1 VQAAATPSTV
11 FHFEDYRLDAA
22 RRSLRH
28 ADRVIE
34 LRPRSFEVLAYLA
47 GAAGRAVSKD
57 ELLASVWPGVVVT
70 EDSLTRCISDIRQA
84 LGDDGQRIIKTLPR
98 RGYVFVATL
107 QPTGDGV
114 ESDAG
119 RATLAARWRRWPWVV
134 AVALALAT
142 AAGLAVWQWGGAPT
156 VGTPRLSIVVMP
168 LTSRGSSQQQ
178 PDYLAEAMA
187 EEITADLSRIPDA
200 VVIAR
205 SSAESY
211 RGKAVDAR
219 QVGRELG
226 VRYVLEGQLDRT
238 DEAVR
243 LALQLVD
250 AANGRTLWSER
261 IEGERRD
268 LADLHRR
275 VTATVANSLQIKLV
289 AVESAR
295 SRQRSAANVD
305 AHDLALQAW
314 SLGQVLRSPEAI
326 AQARALAERAIA
338 LDAKSAF
345 AWTVLSWTY
354 LRDAGGRY
362 AHLRGATRAQW
373 LQRALEA
380 ADRAY
385 QLDPQDARAVS
396 VRAFALAQF
405 GRADEAL
412 VLYERAVALNR
423 NDAMAWFGISYANAT
438 LGRPDQ
444 AIHAGHE
451 AIRLSPR
458 DANLGSVYVVLAAAY
473 LHQGRDREALD
484 MARRSALE
492 RPDHAVTHSWIAS
505 AAANLGDLDAA
516 RAAIAEFRRL
526 LPEYTIASF
535 RAEKLCSNAACESQR
550 EHYYEGLRK
559 AGLPEGAALAR

>member
-1 VQAAATPSTV
+1 M
-11 FHFEDYRLDAA
+11 LDAA
-22 RRSLRH
+22 RRSLRR

-34 LRPRSFEVLAYLA
+34 LRPRSFEVLAYLV
-47 GAAGRAVSKD
+47 GAAGRPVSKD
-57 ELLASVWPGVVVT
+57 ELLESVWPGVVVT
-70 EDSLTRCISDIRQA
+70 EDSLTRCISDIRHA
-84 LGDDGQRIIKTLPR
+84 LGDDGQRFIKTLPR
-98 RGYVFVATL
+98 RGYVFVAAL
-107 QPTGDGV
+107 LPTGDGV
-114 ESDAG
+114 ESG
-119 RATLAARWRRWPWVV
+119 TGGATPAVRWRRWPWVV
-134 AVALALAT
+134 AAALALAT
-142 AAGLAVWQWGGAPT
+142 AAGLAAWQWGGAPP
-156 VGTPRLSIVVMP
+156 VATPRLSIVVMP
-168 LTSRGSSQQQ
+168 LASRGSGQQQ

-219 QVGRELG
+219 QIGRELG

-238 DEAVR
+238 DETVR

-275 VTATVANSLQIKLV
+275 VTATVANSLQVKLV

-295 SRQRSAANVD
+295 SRQRSAADVD

-314 SLGQVLRSPEAI
+314 ALNQVLRSPEAI

-423 NDAMAWFGISYANAT
+423 NDAMAWFGISYANVA
-438 LGRPDQ
+438 LGRQDQ

-458 DANLGSVYVVLAAAY
+458 DANLNTIYVVLAAAY
-473 LHQGRDREALD
+473 LYQGRDREALD

-492 RPDHAVTHSWIAS
+492 RPDHSVTHSWVAS
-505 AAANLGDLDAA
+505 AAANLGEAETA

-526 LPEYTIASF
+526 LPQYTIASF
-535 RAEKLCSNAACESQR
+535 RAEKLCSNATCESQR
-550 EHYYEGLRK
+550 ERYYEGLRK
-559 AGLPEGAALAR
+559 AGLPE

>member
-1 VQAAATPSTV
+1 MQAAATTSTV
-11 FHFEDYRLDAA
+11 FRFEGYLLDAA
-22 RRSLRH
+22 RRSLRR
-28 ADRVIE
+28 ADQVIE
-34 LRPRSFEVLAYLA
+34 LRPRSFEVLAYLV

-57 ELLASVWPGVVVT
+57 ELLESCWPGVVVT

-98 RGYVFVATL
+98 RGYVFVAAL

-114 ESDAG
+114 ASGTG
-119 RATLAARWRRWPWVV
+119 RATPAARWRRWPWVAV
-134 AVALALAT
+134 AVLALAT
-142 AAGLAVWQWGGAPT
+142 AAGIAAWQWGSSSA
-156 VGTPRLSIVVMP
+156 VATPRLSIVVMP
-168 LTSRGSSQQQ
+168 LASRASGQQQ

-226 VRYVLEGQLDRT
+226 VRYVLEGQLDRS
-238 DEAVR
+238 DETVR

-275 VTATVANSLQIKLV
+275 VTATVANALQVKLV

-295 SRQRSAANVD
+295 SRQRSAADVD

-314 SLGQVLRSPEAI
+314 ALNQTVRSPEAI

-362 AHLRGATRAQW
+362 THLRGATRAQW

-412 VLYERAVALNR
+412 LLYERAVALNR
-423 NDAMAWFGISYANAT
+423 NDAMAWFGISYANVA
-438 LGRPDQ
+438 LGRQDQ

-458 DANLGSVYVVLAAAY
+458 DANLNTIYVVLAAAY
-473 LHQGRDREALD
+473 LYQGRDREALD

-492 RPDHAVTHSWIAS
+492 RPDHSVTHSWVAS
-505 AAANLGDLDAA
+505 AAANLGEAETA

-526 LPEYTIASF
+526 LPQYTIASF
-535 RAEKLCSNAACESQR
+535 RAEKLCSNATCESQR
-550 EHYYEGLRK
+550 ERYYEGLRK
-559 AGLPEGAALAR
+559 AGLPE

>member
-1 VQAAATPSTV
+1 M
-11 FHFEDYRLDAA
+11 LDAA
-22 RRSLRH
+22 RRSLRR
-28 ADRVIE
+28 ADRVVE

-47 GAAGRAVSKD
+47 GAAGRPVSKD
-57 ELLASVWPGVVVT
+57 ELLESVWPGVVVT

-98 RGYVFVATL
+98 RGYVFVAQL
-107 QPTGDGV
+107 LPPGDDV
-114 ESDAG
+114 VADTV
-119 RATLAARWRRWPWVV
+119 RATPAALRRRWSWLLAA
-134 AVALALAT
+134 ALPLAA
-142 AAGLAVWQWGGAPT
+142 AAGLAVWHWGGAPT
-156 VGTPRLSIVVMP
+156 VATPRLSIVVMP
-168 LTSRGSSQQQ
+168 LASRGSGQQQ

-211 RGKAVDAR
+211 RGKVVDAR

-238 DEAVR
+238 DETVR

-275 VTATVANSLQIKLV
+275 VTATVANALQVKLV

-295 SRQRSAANVD
+295 SRQRSAADVD
-305 AHDLALQAW
+305 AHDLTLQAW
-314 SLGQVLRSPEAI
+314 ALTQGLRSPEAL
-326 AQARALAERAIA
+326 AHARALAERAIA

-345 AWTVLSWTY
+345 TWTVLSWTY

-362 AHLRGATRAQW
+362 SHLRGATRAQW

-412 VLYERAVALNR
+412 LLYERAVALNH
-423 NDAMAWFGISYANAT
+423 NDAMAWFGISYANVT
-438 LGRPDQ
+438 LGRQDL
-444 AIHAGHE
+444 AIHAGRE

-458 DANLGSVYVVLAAAY
+458 DASLNTFYVVLAAAY
-473 LHQGRDREALD
+473 LYQGRDREALD

-492 RPDHAVTHSWIAS
+492 RPDHSVTHSWVAS
-505 AAANLGDLDAA
+505 AAANLGEPDTA
-516 RAAIAEFRRL
+516 RAAIAEFRRQ
-526 LPEYTIASF
+526 LPQYTIASF
-535 RAEKLCSNAACESQR
+535 RAEKLCSNATCEAQR
-550 EHYYEGLRK
+550 ERYYEGLRK
-559 AGLPEGAALAR
+559 AGLPE